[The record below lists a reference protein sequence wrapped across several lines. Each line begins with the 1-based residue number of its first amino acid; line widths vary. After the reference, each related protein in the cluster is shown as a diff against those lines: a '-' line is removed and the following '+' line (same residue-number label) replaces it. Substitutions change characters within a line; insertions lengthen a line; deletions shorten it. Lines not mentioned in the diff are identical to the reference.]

1 MGSIDELPL
10 HVVENEYGVSHLDYW
25 TAPPAKVV
33 RRYVEDYNIATTTT
47 AGKPVS
53 PACLNCQIAQIER
66 YKDSNEYAIRRLKTI
81 LRQEPKRDGKK
92 EAELRKG
99 QLVTLLQRKGT
110 WCKVQTT
117 TIRGQCI
124 EDAHHDVIY
133 SDDREML
140 EQSTCRCG
148 SRYRVISERKDG
160 WVLWDSLTFFKCPCT
175 FFPAKYELPKQL
187 QKELS
192 IEEQEQAL
200 VFLDPVRW
208 VREWLGMEPR
218 DNQKLNLMCT
228 SKNIVLRE
236 GRRAGK
242 TWGEVMTLLHYILTT
257 EIPEGTDTDGNPVF
271 RGPEVLVATPFLS
284 QIELIFGIID
294 KMVTRNKEIKI
305 KRRVKTPFH
314 TIEFSN
320 GGKVEGFTTGTQS
333 KQEAGTVLG
342 QAADLILLDEVD
354 RMDSSDIVRAIRPIQ
369 ITSPH
374 VRMMSSS
381 TPTGKREWFYNRCM
395 NDHRFKEFYFP
406 STIISHWEEVKEEA
420 EAEGTQ
426 EFFLQE
432 YMAVFTAQISGVYQP
447 AYIAAAESSY
457 AYNQPQPYV
466 DANGT
471 QVNLSLRNPAWK
483 YTMGVDWN
491 TNAGTEI
498 LVVGMDPITMHCWVV
513 DVENVGKQ
521 DWQQTK
527 AVETVFKMNAKWT
540 PDYIYVDRGYGG
552 QQIEIMQ
559 RMALEASQQAIGN
572 PAALLVTSLYAYDFG
587 SKIEYRD
594 PMTGT
599 MKKTNAKAF
608 LVENSVRRFE
618 ERRIHFSARDPFLT
632 KQLLN
637 YIVDGVSPAG
647 VPRYGMNSTQV
658 GDHRL
663 DALNLAL
670 VPFRLHLSDFAP
682 NGKPVTS
689 VGFTNFGSGMTRT
702 VDTGDEKGFE
712 EFMANIPRNK
722 NGAPAFGGRI
732 LLARPEPGYVEKKRA
747 EGYNEVNMSRTAALD
762 AHSQDSVPEYRYG
775 WSSDTEWKEKKKYA
789 PAKIV
794 RRTHKKPRR
803 RTF

>member
-1 MGSIDELPL
+1 M
-10 HVVENEYGVSHLDYW
+10 VENEYGVSYLDYW
-25 TAPPAKVV
+25 SPPSPKVV
-33 RRYVEDYNIATTTT
+33 RRYVEDYNITTITPS
-47 AGKPVS
+47 GQDIS
-53 PACLNCQIAQIER
+53 PACLNCQISQIER
-66 YKDSNEYAIRRLKTI
+66 YHDSNEYAVRRPKTA
-81 LRQEPKRDGKK
+81 LRQEPVKDGKRL
-92 EAELRKG
+92 AELRKG
-99 QLVTLLQRKGT
+99 QLVTMLQRKGI

-124 EDAHHDVIY
+124 EDDQHEIVY

-140 EQSTCRCG
+140 EQSACPCG
-148 SRYRVISERKDG
+148 SKYRVISERQEG
-160 WVLWDSLTFFKCPCT
+160 WVLWDSLTFFKCPCS
-175 FFPAKYELPKQL
+175 FIPDKYVLPKQL
-187 QKELS
+187 QKELTP
-192 IEEQEQAL
+192 EEQEQAL
-200 VFLDPVRW
+200 VFLDPIRW

-218 DNQKLNLMCT
+218 ENQKLNLMCT
-228 SKNIVLRE
+228 CKNIVLRE

-242 TWGEVMTLLHYILTT
+242 TWGECMTVLHYLLTT
-257 EIPEGTDTDGNPVF
+257 EIAEGTDADGNLVF

-294 KMVTRNKEIKI
+294 KMVARNKEIKVV
-305 KRRVKTPFH
+305 RRVKTPFH

-320 GGKVEGFTTGTQS
+320 GAKIEGFTTGSQS

-354 RMDSSDIVRAIRPIQ
+354 RMDSSDIIRAIRPIQ

-374 VRMMSSS
+374 VRMMASS
-381 TPTGKREWFYNRCM
+381 TPTGKREWFYSRCM
-395 NDHRFKEFYFP
+395 SDPRFKEFYFP

-447 AYIAAAESSY
+447 AYIAAAETSY
-457 AYNQPQPYV
+457 AYNQAHPYT
-466 DANGT
+466 DPDGR
-471 QVNLSLRNPAWK
+471 QINLQLRNSGWK

-498 LVVGMDPITMHCWVV
+498 VVVGMDPLTMHCWVV
-513 DVENVGKQ
+513 DVENIGKQ

-527 AVETVFKMNAKWT
+527 AIEAIFKKNAKWI
-540 PDYIYVDRGYGG
+540 PDYIYVDRGYGT
-552 QQIEIMQ
+552 QQIEVMQ
-559 RMALEASQQAIGN
+559 RMALEAAHMQNNN
-572 PAALLVTSLYAYDFG
+572 PAALLINSLYSYDFG

-594 PMTGT
+594 PMTGG

-618 ERRIHFSARDPFLT
+618 EGRIHYSARDPFLT

-637 YIVDGVSPAG
+637 YIVDGISPAG
-647 VPRYGMNSTQV
+647 VPRYGMNSLQV

-682 NGKPVTS
+682 DGIPVTS
-689 VGFTNFGSGMTRT
+689 VGFTNFGSRIARSIQTEN
-702 VDTGDEKGFE
+702 GDGFD
-712 EFMANIPRNK
+712 EFLANVPRNK
-722 NGAPAFGGRI
+722 NGAPAFGGRLLRI
-732 LLARPEPGYVEKKRA
+732 LNEPGYVEKKMA
-747 EGYNEVNMSRTAALD
+747 EGYNEVNMSRTAKLD
-762 AHSQDSVPEYRYG
+762 EYSKDSVQEYKYG
-775 WSSDTEWKEKKKYA
+775 WNSDTEWKEKRKHA
-789 PAKIV
+789 SAKVV
-794 RRTHKKPRR
+794 RRTHSKPKR